1 MNNPMDEHRT
11 IAIIPSA
18 GSGRRLGYRKKPY
31 LELQGKSVLAHTLSV
46 FQTSPLID
54 GIIVVVMP
62 EDVDRCRKEVVE
74 KYRLKKVLAVVE
86 GGAER
91 QDSVRLGLEKAEEY
105 EPEFVVIHDGAR
117 PFVTQDIIERT
128 LNPLTEGKVAALCGV
143 VPKDTV
149 KEVEDSRV
157 KRTIPRETLRL
168 IQTPQAF
175 RFETLKDAHLKA
187 VSSGLRATDDGALV
201 ELSGEEVCVVEGAYD
216 NIKIT
221 TEEDLLV
228 AELILQ
234 RRGT

>member
-18 GSGRRLGYRKKPY
+18 GRGRRLGYRKKPY
-31 LELQGKSVLAHTLSV
+31 LEIQGKPVLAHTLSV

-62 EDVDRCRKEVVE
+62 EDVERCRKEVVE
-74 KYRLKKVLAVVE
+74 KYGLKKVLAVVE

-128 LNPLTEGKVAALCGV
+128 LHPLTEGKVAVLCGV

-149 KEVEDSRV
+149 KEVEDNRV

-187 VSSGLRATDDGALV
+187 VSSGLCATDDGALV

-221 TEEDLLV
+221 TEEDLLM